1 MTAPILTLEIRSD
14 RDVVLARQRARQIAG
29 LLGFDA
35 QDQTRIATAVS
46 EMARNAFR
54 YAGSGKIQFSLET
67 ERSSFVVLITDPGG
81 LSAEAVATTEQ
92 GAGAGIVAARRLMDE
107 FDIQFTADHGTRVV
121 LGKYLPRRSTHPTP
135 ERLSWIADE
144 LARQRP
150 SDPLEEIQQQN
161 QELLRTLVELRSQKS
176 ALAHANR
183 ELEETNRGVVALYA
197 ELDERADYLQR
208 ANEIKTRFLSNMTH
222 EFRTPLNSILS
233 LSRILLQRFDGELTA
248 EQEKQVR
255 FIERSAEA
263 LSELVNDLL
272 DLGKVEAGKIVV
284 RPSQFSVTDLFATLR
299 GMLRPMTAQNTA
311 VELVF
316 DDPVDLPIMVTDES
330 KVSQILRN
338 FISNAIKYTERGEVR
353 VRATPGPDGTVV
365 FSVADTGIGIAD
377 EHQDRIFQEYTQIE
391 SALQH
396 RIKGTGLGLPL
407 SRKLAELLG
416 GRVHVHS
423 EPGKGSTFTAV
434 LPSHFQGSVDAA
446 LDADLACQLDPSR
459 TPVLFVDDNAE
470 TLLIHEKLLKGTRY
484 QMLSARTLNEA
495 RACLQRIKPA
505 VIVLDILLQNESSWG
520 FIAELR
526 RSDELGDVPIVV
538 ITVIENEKQALALG
552 ANAFHSKPVPREW
565 LIATLDE
572 LSEGRPRPTLLV
584 TDDDEVSRYLLRGL
598 LMKERYDV
606 VEATSGYECLY
617 YARSVRPRAIFLD
630 LLMPGLDGFAV
641 LDQLESDPE
650 LGRIPVIVHTAKPL
664 SEGDRARLRHASA
677 ILHKQTESHEAALAS
692 VQDALIA
699 AGLGGGGNGGA
710 EERTEDGHA

>member
-54 YAGSGKIQFSLET
+54 YAGSGKIQFSLEI
-67 ERSSFVVLITDPGG
+67 ERSLFVVLITDRGG
-81 LSAEAVATTEQ
+81 LSAEAVADTEQ

-107 FDIQFTADHGTRVV
+107 FDIQFTPDHGTRVV
-121 LGKYLPRRSTHPTP
+121 LGKYLPRRSTHPTA

-161 QELLRTLVELRSQKS
+161 QELLRTLVELRSQKG
-176 ALAHANR
+176 ALAQANR

-255 FIERSAEA
+255 FIESSAEA

-284 RPSQFSVTDLFATLR
+284 RPSQFSVSDLFATLR
-299 GMLRPMTAQNTA
+299 GMLRPMIARNTA

-316 DDPVDLPIMVTDES
+316 DDPVDVPTMVTDES

-338 FISNAIKYTERGEVR
+338 FISNAIKYTEQGEVR
-353 VRATPGPDGTVV
+353 VRATAGTDGTVV
-365 FSVADTGIGIAD
+365 FSVSDTGIGIAD
-377 EHQDRIFQEYTQIE
+377 EHQERIFQEYTQIE

-416 GRVHVHS
+416 GRVHVQS
-423 EPGKGSTFTAV
+423 EPGKGSNFTAV
-434 LPSHFQGSVDAA
+434 LPAHFQGSVDAA
-446 LDADLACQLDPSR
+446 IEADLACQLDPSR

-495 RACLQRIKPA
+495 RGCLQRFKPA

-526 RSDELGDVPIVV
+526 RSEELGGVPIVV

-565 LIATLDE
+565 LVATLDE

-598 LMKERYDV
+598 LTKERYDV

-617 YARSVRPRAIFLD
+617 YARNVRPRAIFLD

-641 LDQLESDPE
+641 LDQLQSDPE
-650 LGRIPVIVHTAKPL
+650 LDRIPVIVHTAKPL
-664 SEGDRARLRHASA
+664 SEGDRARLRHATA
-677 ILHKQTESHEAALAS
+677 ILHKQTESHEAALTS
-692 VQDALIA
+692 VQEALMA
-699 AGLGGGGNGGA
+699 AGLGGGSNGGA
-710 EERTEDGHA
+710 HERTEGGP